1 MNTTTLKTVQYSIGT
16 VSVQGE
22 PAHTKNL
29 FADSRFPLDTRV
41 DMRRLRLLAMLALA
55 MQVTTHGEHGE
66 YHDRHEHADHHENEE
81 HHDHHDHDHN
91 HDNDHNHHEHGH
103 GHEGHDHAHDHDGL
117 HDHHD
122 TINVDAADW
131 DKTVLADKHVWAVK
145 FYSGMCSACRAFKP
159 EWEAAHAL
167 VQGLHWAAVDIDKKA
182 NVELAQRYGVLDEGI
197 PNVKL
202 INAADVPLP
211 VVTADVVKAA
221 AVASALREKLAS
233 TNAVQDGAGFFVGRA
248 KAEL

>member
-1 MNTTTLKTVQYSIGT
+1 M
-16 VSVQGE
+16 
-22 PAHTKNL
+22 KNL
-29 FADSRFPLDTRV
+29 FADTRFPLDTRV

-55 MQVTTHGEHGE
+55 VQVTTHGEHGE

-103 GHEGHDHAHDHDGL
+103 GHDHDHDGL

-202 INAADVPLP
+202 INAADAPLP

>member
-1 MNTTTLKTVQYSIGT
+1 MV
-16 VSVQGE
+16 
-22 PAHTKNL
+22 
-29 FADSRFPLDTRV
+29 
-41 DMRRLRLLAMLALA
+41 ALA
-55 MQVTTHGEHGE
+55 VHVTAHGKHGE
-66 YHDRHEHADHHENEE
+66 YHDRHEHADHHENDE
-81 HHDHHDHDHN
+81 HKHADHHDHTHD
-91 HDNDHNHHEHGH
+91 HDNDHDHHEH

-131 DKTVLADKHVWAVK
+131 DKTVLADKHVWAIK

-159 EWEAAHAL
+159 EWDAAHEL

-233 TNAVQDGAGFFVGRA
+233 ANAVQDGAGFYVGRA

>member
-1 MNTTTLKTVQYSIGT
+1 LELSLSPGGTPRNTRD
-16 VSVQGE
+16 E
-22 PAHTKNL
+22 
-29 FADSRFPLDTRV
+29 
-41 DMRRLRLLAMLALA
+41 MRRLRLLAMVALA
-55 MQVTTHGEHGE
+55 VQVTAHGEHGE
-66 YHDRHEHADHHENEE
+66 YHDRHEHADHHENDE
-81 HHDHHDHDHN
+81 HKHADHHDHSDHDHTHDHN
-91 HDNDHNHHEHGH
+91 
-103 GHEGHDHAHDHDGL
+103 EGHAHDHDGL

-131 DKTVLADKHVWAVK
+131 DKTVLADKHVWAIK

-159 EWEAAHAL
+159 EWDAAHEL

-233 TNAVQDGAGFFVGRA
+233 ANAVQDDAGFYVGRA

>member
-1 MNTTTLKTVQYSIGT
+1 
-16 VSVQGE
+16 
-22 PAHTKNL
+22 
-29 FADSRFPLDTRV
+29 
-41 DMRRLRLLAMLALA
+41 MRRLRLLAMVALA
-55 MQVTTHGEHGE
+55 VQVTAHGEHGE
-66 YHDRHEHADHHENEE
+66 YHDRHEHADHHENDE
-81 HHDHHDHDHN
+81 HKHADH
-91 HDNDHNHHEHGH
+91 
-103 GHEGHDHAHDHDGL
+103 HDHDGL

-131 DKTVLADKHVWAVK
+131 DQTVLADKHVWAIK

-159 EWEAAHAL
+159 EWDAAHEL

-233 TNAVQDGAGFFVGRA
+233 ANAVQDDAGFYVGHA